1 MATNPRLSPS
11 LFCMCACSLLAAVAG
26 CQRGQPQ
33 NADTGPPVIPVSHPV
48 EQDVTDYVDYTGRV
62 DAVDSVGIRARVT
75 GYLTKM
81 PFKEGAEVKK
91 GDLLFE
97 IDPRPYQFQYDQA
110 QSQVSLYQAQLE
122 LTQTT
127 LKRYDALDKSTPST
141 TSKQE
146 LDQYRASDVE

>member
-1 MATNPRLSPS
+1 MTSNPRLQPS
-11 LFCMCACSLLAAVAG
+11 FVWVCACSLLAAVAG

-91 GDLLFE
+91 NDLLFE
-97 IDPRPYQFQYDQA
+97 IDPRPYQALVDQA
-110 QSQVSLYQAQLE
+110 QSQVKLADAQLS
-122 LTQTT
+122 LAKTT
-127 LKRYDALDKSTPST
+127 YERDRAIAADTPRAISA
-141 TSKQE
+141 QQ
-146 LDQYRASDVE
+146 LDQ